1 LKLLAIQKAL
11 EDTGGHRGQAAAQ
24 LGISRRTLS
33 RKLRSYGLA
42 PARQAAPVV
51 LGSLSD
57 EERQQFRAEIKVSAL
72 LVTAE
77 GQELTC
83 TTTDLS
89 TSGMGLDNLNTVL
102 GYRRDLRVRFRFPD
116 TEKSV
121 EATAK
126 LAWAD
131 KQGAAGIIFTDV
143 DPATRR
149 EINRWL
155 HSKMAEE
162 GWTVPPDPSESLAAR
177 FIPGSSYTN

>member
-1 LKLLAIQKAL
+1 
-11 EDTGGHRGQAAAQ
+11 
-24 LGISRRTLS
+24 
-33 RKLRSYGLA
+33 
-42 PARQAAPVV
+42 
-51 LGSLSD
+51 
-57 EERQQFRAEIKVSAL
+57 
-72 LVTAE
+72 
-77 GQELTC
+77 
-83 TTTDLS
+83 
-89 TSGMGLDNLNTVL
+89 VL